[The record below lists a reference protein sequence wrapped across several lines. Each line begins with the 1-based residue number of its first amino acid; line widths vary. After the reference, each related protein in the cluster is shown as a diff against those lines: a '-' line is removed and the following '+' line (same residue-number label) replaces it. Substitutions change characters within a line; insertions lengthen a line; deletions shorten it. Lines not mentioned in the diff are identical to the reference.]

1 MQDKDPKHCSRY
13 AQKFYEGL
21 ESTGGMLHQ
30 NRQTNP
36 IENLWHE
43 LKDYLRAMI
52 KPTSKQELING
63 ILTYWAKVDDKVLQ
77 VHWSLK
83 ESYPKSYWV

>member
-1 MQDKDPKHCSRY
+1 
-13 AQKFYEGL
+13 
-21 ESTGGMLHQ
+21 
-30 NRQTNP
+30 
-36 IENLWHE
+36 
-43 LKDYLRAMI
+43 MI

-83 ESYPKSYWV
+83 ESYPKSY